1 MRQFHLGFALVM
13 LITMG
18 FGSYY
23 MPDGAFFWLASGD
36 VVMQLVRI
44 ALSLII
50 LVFMLTEPPRHMI
63 VRSMA
68 GVIALATAAWA
79 LHASTLMN
87 TPIFDTVILLQA
99 AIALGI
105 AALEAPAA
113 QQQIARQLPMHINY
127 MVKV

>member
-1 MRQFHLGFALVM
+1 MRQFHLGFSLVM

-36 VVMQLVRI
+36 AAMQLVRI

-50 LVFMLTEPPRHMI
+50 LVFMLTEPPRHML
-63 VRSMA
+63 VRSLA
-68 GVIALATAAWA
+68 GMIALATAAWA

-87 TPIFDTVILLQA
+87 TPIFDTVILLQT

-105 AALEAPAA
+105 AALEVSVA
-113 QQQIARQLPMHINY
+113 QPRIGYSLPSHINY
-127 MVKV
+127 IVKV